1 MDSDIN
7 TADVE
12 SQINTEKSV
21 VRRRKVESKPEKL
34 GNFDLSYAR
43 LYRRVAA
50 LLTSPRARRRKMVVI
65 EKLPYETVQDWN
77 RFMDEA
83 RYAEG
88 LEIQVLDDGSFL
100 FDWQRIK

>member
-1 MDSDIN
+1 MESDID
-7 TADVE
+7 TADVG
-12 SQINTEKSV
+12 SQMIKKNSV
-21 VRRRKVESKPEKL
+21 IRPRKAENKPEKL
-34 GNFDLSYAR
+34 GSSDLSFAR

-65 EKLPYETVQDWN
+65 EKLPDETLQDWN

-83 RYAEG
+83 QYAEG
-88 LEIQVLDDGSFL
+88 LEIQVLDDDRFL